1 MKVVQFPTQSNFVEE
16 LSSQIRPLWLKNDL
30 TKTLFLFFLKRYLK
44 LLFDGKDCASFERV
58 LFQKPEVLKPFK
70 ERWLELVDKWQKRIE
85 LLEEMFELEF
95 LYFLKDFGIA
105 QRMAKK

>member
-1 MKVVQFPTQSNFVEE
+1 MKVVQFPKQSDFVKE
-16 LSSQIRPLWLKNDL
+16 LSDQIRPFWLRNDF
-30 TKTLFLFFLKRYLK
+30 TKTVFLFFLKRYLK
-44 LLFDGKDCASFERV
+44 LLFDGKDCTSFERV
-58 LFQKPEVLKPFK
+58 LFQKPEVLKSFK

-105 QRMAKK
+105 QRMTKK